1 MQDTAV
7 KNAGKLSW
15 DMSNQAE
22 DTISTNQDVWAL
34 DGDEYLLVTYGTGGK
49 VKEAEFVIP

>member
-1 MQDTAV
+1 MVTV
-7 KNAGKLSW
+7 TVVMTLLFVLEGVIL
-15 DMSNQAE
+15 
-22 DTISTNQDVWAL
+22 TIMAIVTGQDVWAL